1 MQSEITTDRL
11 RPGDRLAPLRL
22 ELSEEFNES
31 IVQSVGADLSRY
43 SGRGEQPGI
52 VHPALLIVFSNL
64 TRSPS
69 FRLPANCA
77 AVQTHDDVHLERLAR
92 PGDTVNISWQVVD
105 TYTRRDR
112 HYQVME
118 TRVADAEG
126 RTVLT
131 RKTTNTFMGA
141 GYPGVS

>member
-1 MQSEITTDRL
+1 METDITTDRL
-11 RPGDRLAPLRL
+11 RPGDRLAPLEL
-22 ELSEEFNES
+22 ELSKEFNES

-43 SGRGEQPGI
+43 SGSDEQPGI

-69 FRLPANCA
+69 FKLPPNCA
-77 AVQTHDDVHLERLAR
+77 AIQTHDDVQLERLAR

-105 TYTRRDR
+105 TYTRRGR
-112 HYQVME
+112 NYQVME
-118 TRVADAEG
+118 TRVSDAEG

-131 RKTTNTFMGA
+131 RKTMNTFMGA
-141 GYPGVS
+141 GHPGVS

>member
-1 MQSEITTDRL
+1 MQTDTTTDRL
-11 RPGDRLAPLRL
+11 RPGDRLASLKL
-22 ELSEEFNES
+22 ELTEEFNES

-43 SGRGEQPGI
+43 SGSDEQPGI

-69 FRLPANCA
+69 FKLPPNCA
-77 AVQTHDDVHLERLAR
+77 AIQTHDDVQLERLAR

-105 TYTRRDR
+105 TYTRRSR
-112 HYQVME
+112 NYQVME
-118 TRVADAEG
+118 TRVSDAEG

-141 GYPGVS
+141 GHPGVS

>member
-1 MQSEITTDRL
+1 MDADVTTDRL
-11 RPGDRLAPLRL
+11 RPGDRLAPLEL
-22 ELSEEFNES
+22 ELTAEFNES
-31 IVQSVGADLSRY
+31 IVQSVGEDVSRY
-43 SGRGEQPGI
+43 TGNGDQPGI

-69 FRLPANCA
+69 FSLPEHCA
-77 AVQTHDDVHLERLAR
+77 AIQTHDDVWLERLAR
-92 PGDTVNISWQVVD
+92 TGDTVTISWEVTD

-112 HYQVME
+112 HYQVMQ
-118 TRVADAEG
+118 TRISDSRG

-141 GYPGVS
+141 GHPGVA

>member
-1 MQSEITTDRL
+1 MDAEVTTDRL
-11 RPGDRLAPLRL
+11 RPGDKLAPLQL
-22 ELSEEFNES
+22 EVTEEFNES

-43 SGRGEQPGI
+43 SGAAGQPGV

-69 FRLPANCA
+69 FKLPPHCA
-77 AVQTHDDVHLERLAR
+77 AIQTHDDVQLERLAR
-92 PGDTVNISWQVVD
+92 TGDTFEITWEVVES
-105 TYTRRDR
+105 YTRRDR

-118 TRVADAEG
+118 TRVSDSRG
-126 RTVLT
+126 RTILT

-141 GYPGVS
+141 GHPGIS

>member
-1 MQSEITTDRL
+1 MHADTTTDRL
-11 RPGDRLAPLRL
+11 RPGDRLAPLKL
-22 ELSEEFNES
+22 ELTEEFNES

-43 SGRGEQPGI
+43 SGSGEQPGI

-77 AVQTHDDVHLERLAR
+77 AIQTHDDVQLERLAR
-92 PGDTVNISWQVVD
+92 PSDTVNISWQVVD

-118 TRVADAEG
+118 TRVADIEG

-131 RKTTNTFMGA
+131 RKTTNTFMG
-141 GYPGVS
+141 GGHPGVS

>member
-1 MQSEITTDRL
+1 MQTEITTDRL
-11 RPGDRLAPLRL
+11 RPGDRLASLKL
-22 ELSEEFNES
+22 ELTEEFNES

-43 SGRGEQPGI
+43 SGSEGQPGI

-69 FRLPANCA
+69 FRLPPNCA
-77 AVQTHDDVHLERLAR
+77 AIQTHDDVQLERLAR
-92 PGDTVNISWQVVD
+92 TGDTVNISWQVVE
-105 TYTRRDR
+105 TYTRRGR
-112 HYQVME
+112 NYQVME
-118 TRVADAEG
+118 TRVSDAEG

-141 GYPGVS
+141 GHPGVS